1 MRRRGGRSRSP
12 HPGGRGL
19 TPGPRFYWRQRA
31 GDDDGWREAPP
42 RSPAPPAR
50 AGRSTASLWPESRPR
65 AESARQSVPSATAGR
80 RAADSGARGPGEA
93 TVSREEHRSPETR
106 RTPWPPLAS
115 RRWSERVSGVR
126 VLPRDRRNPL
136 FRRRPPGRDA
146 PLASC
151 GQQASLT
158 HASPRSPLHLG
169 PPHPRRLLS
178 LYSSTSLHPIPPPHT
193 SPS

>member
-1 MRRRGGRSRSP
+1 MGAPGARIPEGGVSC
-12 HPGGRGL
+12 PGRASIGGSARVTVTAGAR
-19 TPGPRFYWRQRA
+19 PR
-31 GDDDGWREAPP
+31 P

-50 AGRSTASLWPESRPR
+50 AGCCSASLWPESRPR
-65 AESARQSVPSATAGR
+65 AESARQSVQSATAGR

-126 VLPRDRRNPL
+126 VLPGGRRNPL
-136 FRRRPPGRDA
+136 FRRRPPGKDA

-151 GQQASLT
+151 GQQASLAQ
-158 HASPRSPLHLG
+158 ASPRSLLHLG
-169 PPHPRRLLS
+169 PLHPRRLLGLS
-178 LYSSTSLHPIPPPHT
+178 PSPLHPIPPPHT